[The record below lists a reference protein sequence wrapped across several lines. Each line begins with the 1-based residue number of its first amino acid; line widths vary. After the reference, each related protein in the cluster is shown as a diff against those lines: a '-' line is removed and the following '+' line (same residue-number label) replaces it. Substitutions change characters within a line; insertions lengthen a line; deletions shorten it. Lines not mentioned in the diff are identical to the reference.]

1 MYAVKCC
8 KERSIPYK
16 IIEYLLTSLLKT
28 NSRCLSMVQFSASY
42 SQIALTNLY
51 NYVTD
56 SEIIIFS
63 GHNPDFDSY
72 IGIGGRRFS

>member
-1 MYAVKCC
+1 MLA
-8 KERSIPYK
+8 R
-16 IIEYLLTSLLKT
+16 
-28 NSRCLSMVQFSASY
+28 MVNFSASY

-63 GHNPDFDSY
+63 GHNPDF
-72 IGIGGRRFS
+72 R